1 MDYLALF
8 MEYLQVELG
17 LSDNTRISYQR
28 DLRIFCKALS
38 ISEDKLAD
46 VQRSQ
51 IIGYI
56 TKLKLQGR
64 AGRQQPSPGN
74 WQPSKRFTVL

>member
-28 DLRIFCKALS
+28 DLRTISGICGSSARRFPFRKTSWQMCSVPRLS
-38 ISEDKLAD
+38 ATL
-46 VQRSQ
+46 R
-51 IIGYI
+51 
-56 TKLKLQGR
+56 
-64 AGRQQPSPGN
+64 N
-74 WQPSKRFTVL
+74 

>member
-17 LSDNTRISYQR
+17 LSENTRLSYQR
-28 DLRIFCKALS
+28 DLKIFCKALS
-38 ISEDKLAD
+38 VSEGKLAE

-51 IIGYI
+51 HKGLLPVYDNG
-56 TKLKLQGR
+56 KLP
-64 AGRQQPSPGN
+64 AD
-74 WQPSKRFTVL
+74 